1 MVAPSPCL
9 YTGQVTR
16 SRSVD
21 AAARLHT
28 PLHGPPQETGNIGVK
43 HPSGYWMGFHFI
55 SNQNKSKEAYYRS
68 IRDDLLKKVV
78 RELLLLAAYYRF
90 LAYYRS
96 IRDSLT

>member
-43 HPSGYWMGFHFI
+43 HPSGYWVGFHFQI
-55 SNQNKSKEAYYRS
+55 EGFLGINDN
-68 IRDDLLKKVV
+68 IIHMMDLPSFVCF
-78 RELLLLAAYYRF
+78 F
-90 LAYYRS
+90 LAL
-96 IRDSLT
+96 IFKLKHP

>member
-43 HPSGYWMGFHFI
+43 HPSGYWVGFHFHFMRVEVFIFVLI
-55 SNQNKSKEAYYRS
+55 SPGVKSRRVKYIFYH
-68 IRDDLLKKVV
+68 
-78 RELLLLAAYYRF
+78 AALIFDEYEV
-90 LAYYRS
+90 S
-96 IRDSLT
+96 E